1 MADQTPPD
9 LQNRL
14 DQFSQ
19 RGKSKRRGNS
29 LGVGALAAALALGG
43 AGVAYF
49 LATGLQ
55 EGDSALETSDVEI
68 FQDRR
73 PGTGGRLE
81 FPPDETEQRVNDALI
96 AVEEALDVPAA
107 PAPEAS
113 AEVLTE
119 IAKLREALAASQ
131 AARNSEIQSAVADL
145 RKAFDEQKAALETTL
160 TEKETEL
167 ANLQRQTETR
177 IEGLQAMLDAER
189 MQREGLEAEL
199 DREGLI
205 ADQRLLEER
214 RRQEEEQRLREA
226 ERIAEELLTA
236 QIKSPAVVYAD
247 GPLGGQSGAAVAGPA
262 AIGTGGPALSG
273 NEQFLQSAR
282 PLEVQEAT
290 RLTHPERTLTQGSV
304 IQAALQTAINSDL
317 PGSVVAVVSEP
328 VPAFSGDRILIPRGS
343 RLFGQYRSGIEM
355 HQKRILILWT
365 RVLTPD
371 GTSMEIA
378 AVGGDQLGRSGLTG
392 LVDTKF
398 AERFGGAALISVIG
412 AAPAVAA
419 ESANNETTSIVL
431 GDVGSDLQD
440 AVGSV
445 IADQVSIAPTIYV
458 DQGASVTVL
467 VDRDVVIYGGSGSQ

>member
-1 MADQTPPD
+1 MSDENTPD
-9 LQNRL
+9 LQDRL
-14 DQFSQ
+14 STFSQ
-19 RGKSKRRGNS
+19 KTKTKRRGGNI
-29 LGVGALAAALALGG
+29 GVGALAIALALGG
-43 AGVAYF
+43 GGAAYL
-49 LATGLQ
+49 LATNLQ
-55 EGDSALETSDVEI
+55 EGTTGLETSDVET
-68 FQDRR
+68 FQDQRT
-73 PGTGGRLE
+73 GNGGRLE
-81 FPPDETEQRVNDALI
+81 FPPDEAEQRVNDALI
-96 AVEEALDVPAA
+96 AVEEALDVPAPA
-107 PAPEAS
+107 PAAEPS
-113 AEVLTE
+113 AAVLEE

-131 AARNSEIQSAVADL
+131 SARNAEIQEAVSDL
-145 RKAFDEQKAALETTL
+145 REAFQVQTDALEASIA
-160 TEKETEL
+160 EKDAEL
-167 ANLQRQTETR
+167 AATARENAVRLS
-177 IEGLQAMLDAER
+177 GLQAMLDAER
-189 MQREGLEAEL
+189 AQRESLESEL
-199 DREGLI
+199 TQSSLI

-214 RRQEEEQRLREA
+214 RRQEEEQRQREA
-226 ERIAEELLTA
+226 ERVAEELLTA

-247 GPLGGQSGAAVAGPA
+247 GPRGGQSGAAVADPA
-262 AIGTGGPALSG
+262 AAGTGGPVLSG
-273 NEQFLQSAR
+273 NEAFLQSAR
-282 PLEVQEAT
+282 PLEVQEAA

-317 PGSVVAVVSEP
+317 PGSVVAIVSEP

-467 VDRDVVIYGGSGSQ
+467 VDRDVVIY

>member
-9 LQNRL
+9 LQDRL

-19 RGKSKRRGNS
+19 RDKSKRRGNS
-29 LGVGALAAALALGG
+29 IGVGALAAALALGG

-55 EGDSALETSDVEI
+55 EGDSALETSDVET

-73 PGTGGRLE
+73 SGTGGRLE

-107 PAPEAS
+107 PAPEPS
-113 AEVLTE
+113 AEVLAE

-145 RKAFDEQKAALETTL
+145 RGAFDEQKAALEAMLAT
-160 TEKETEL
+160 KETEL

-189 MQREGLEAEL
+189 AQREGLAAEL

-205 ADQRLLEER
+205 ADQRLREER
-214 RRQEEEQRLREA
+214 RRQEEEQRQRDA
-226 ERIAEELLTA
+226 ERVAEELLTA

-247 GPLGGQSGAAVAGPA
+247 GLSSGQSGAAVADPA
-262 AIGTGGPALSG
+262 AAGTGGPILSG

-282 PLEVQEAT
+282 PLEVQEAA

-365 RVLTPD
+365 RVLTPG

-412 AAPAVAA
+412 AAPAAAA
-419 ESANNETTSIVL
+419 ESANNETNSIVL

-445 IADQVSIAPTIYV
+445 IADQVSIAPTIHV

-467 VDRDVVIYGGSGSQ
+467 VDRDVMIYGGSGSQ

>member
-29 LGVGALAAALALGG
+29 FGVGALAAALALGG

-55 EGDSALETSDVEI
+55 QSDSALETSDVET

-73 PGTGGRLE
+73 TGTGGRLE

-113 AEVLTE
+113 AEVLAE
-119 IAKLREALAASQ
+119 ITKLREALAASQ

-145 RKAFDEQKAALETTL
+145 REAFDEQKAALEAL
-160 TEKETEL
+160 IAEKEAEL

-189 MQREGLEAEL
+189 AQREGLEAEL

-214 RRQEEEQRLREA
+214 RRQEEEQRQREA
-226 ERIAEELLTA
+226 ERVAEELLTA

-247 GPLGGQSGAAVAGPA
+247 GSRGGQSGAAVADPA
-262 AIGTGGPALSG
+262 APGTQGPTLSG

-282 PLEVQEAT
+282 PLEVQEAA

-328 VPAFSGDRILIPRGS
+328 VPAFSGDQILIPRGS

-467 VDRDVVIYGGSGSQ
+467 VDRDVVIY

>member
-1 MADQTPPD
+1 MAEQTPPD

-19 RGKSKRRGNS
+19 RGKSKRHGNS

-55 EGDSALETSDVEI
+55 EGDSALETSDVET

-81 FPPDETEQRVNDALI
+81 FPPDETEQRVNEALI

-107 PAPEAS
+107 PEPS
-113 AEVLTE
+113 AEVLAE

-145 RKAFDEQKAALETTL
+145 REAFDEQKAALEATL
-160 TEKETEL
+160 AAKETEL
-167 ANLQRQTETR
+167 TNLQRQTETR

-189 MQREGLEAEL
+189 AQREGLEAEL

-214 RRQEEEQRLREA
+214 RRQEEEQRQREA
-226 ERIAEELLTA
+226 ERVAEELLTA

-247 GPLGGQSGAAVAGPA
+247 GPRGGASGAAVADPA
-262 AIGTGGPALSG
+262 AAGTGGPVLSG
-273 NEQFLQSAR
+273 NEAFLQSAR
-282 PLEVQEAT
+282 PLEVQEAA
-290 RLTHPERTLTQGSV
+290 RLAHPERALTQGSV

-378 AVGGDQLGRSGLTG
+378 SVGGDQLGRSGLTG

-419 ESANNETTSIVL
+419 ESANDETTSIVL

-440 AVGSV
+440 AVGTV

-458 DQGASVTVL
+458 DQGAAVTVL
-467 VDRDVVIYGGSGSQ
+467 VDRDVVIY